1 MEICIILAILL
12 RYHKSIPN
20 QPTVAT
26 KDGVLFNLHQKLL
39 LTWKFVKTEI
49 LVPYHKYNKT
59 VEEKFVNLSRANAKT
74 LKKYVCPLNF
84 TNMTDSTAG
93 LLGSP
98 ADNDGK
104 QTSPRRHWSPPSG
117 NEHLTKANYIVS
129 KVKRQLHKTPTTLS
143 AKSTQTSPKAWI
155 EWDSDRLSHNTNLKT

>member
-12 RYHKSIPN
+12 RYHKTIPN

-59 VEEKFVNLSRANAKT
+59 VEEKFVNLSRAIAKT

-117 NEHLTKANYIVS
+117 NEHLTKAKHSN
-129 KVKRQLHKTPTTLS
+129 KFKLTTTTPRISSRSCKSRKWNWRWWQTTLLY
-143 AKSTQTSPKAWI
+143 KIGLWRM
-155 EWDSDRLSHNTNLKT
+155 W